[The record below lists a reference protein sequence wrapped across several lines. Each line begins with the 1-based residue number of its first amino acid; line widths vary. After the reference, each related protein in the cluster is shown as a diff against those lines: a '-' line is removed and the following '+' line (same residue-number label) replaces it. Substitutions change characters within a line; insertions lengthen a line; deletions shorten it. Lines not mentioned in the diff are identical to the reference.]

1 MPVLE
6 PIKSLRPYVRQR
18 FVLSFAILW
27 LSKQITR
34 FTVRLVFLTLSK
46 VLMLVS
52 RFSADSVVDVDV
64 TAVAFAY
71 GVPTSIWIV
80 ELASS
85 NNKT

>member
-1 MPVLE
+1 
-6 PIKSLRPYVRQR
+6 VRQR

-64 TAVAFAY
+64 TAVAFAH

-85 NNKT
+85 NSKT